1 MSVKPADLVAIQFTT
16 QSPTTGALTSADSL
30 PTGVL
35 VQNGAD
41 TAEVVTV
48 ALVSTGVYSAS
59 VTIPVGYVAGDE
71 VQIRV
76 AATVATVAG
85 AAVVWSAVL
94 DGLRVADLDLTDL
107 PTIASDVAGPDGAA
121 MRGTDNAYTGTPPTV
136 EGIASQVR
144 VELAAE
150 LALVDAAV
158 TSREATGAAAGA
170 VAGLAVEANVEG
182 HVTTALTAYDP
193 PTNAEL
199 TAGLDALPTAAE
211 IVTAILTAS
220 LAGYEATG
228 KTGTRLGDML
238 AIIRAATAGR
248 LAISGTTLTV
258 YEVDGTTVAGTYT
271 LAADY
276 STRSTPA

>member
-1 MSVKPADLVAIQFTT
+1 MPARSTSASAARTPAATTGDRWFVPSAAAEAVTVRWAAVSSGPSRREREMSVKPADLVAIQFTT

-107 PTIASDVAGPDGAA
+107 PTIASDVAGLDGAA

-170 VAGLAVEANVEG
+170 VAGLAVEGDVGG
-182 HVTTALTAYDP
+182 H
-193 PTNAEL
+193 
-199 TAGLDALPTAAE
+199 GTAAPP
-211 IVTAILTAS
+211 AS
-220 LAGYEATG
+220 
-228 KTGTRLGDML
+228 
-238 AIIRAATAGR
+238 
-248 LAISGTTLTV
+248 
-258 YEVDGTTVAGTYT
+258 
-271 LAADY
+271 
-276 STRSTPA
+276 